1 MGSENIFELYSEIKD
16 DLKFITSSDIRSK
29 IIISLNKGQKKLGD
43 LKDEINMRSSS
54 ILHSMSQLESRN
66 LIVREFQSYSL
77 SQPGEMIAIILI
89 DMINSFSLIKKH
101 KDFWLDHDLNEIPED
116 LLDKIDYLGDFKVIN
131 SPIIDSS
138 GQSVLKKLLYESKVI
153 KGVLSPLII
162 HDELSVVN
170 EKENIHLILADNT
183 LNETVKVLSPKSK
196 ENTSIVENI
205 KLWKIKNDLKLVLI
219 VTENFLL
226 LKLPKINEKNDSA
239 SYLMSETEE
248 SIEWGNELFD
258 YYLNQAEEFNDA

>member
-1 MGSENIFELYSEIKD
+1 MGSDNIFELYSEIKD

-29 IIISLNKGQKKLGD
+29 IIISLNEGQKKLGD

-66 LIVREFQSYSL
+66 LIVREFQNYSL
-77 SQPGEMIAIILI
+77 SQTGEMIAIILI

-101 KDFWLDHDLNEIPED
+101 KDFWLDHELNEIPED
-116 LLDKIDYLGDFKVIN
+116 LLDKIDCLGDFKVIN
-131 SPIIDSS
+131 STITGSS
-138 GQSVLKKLLYESKVI
+138 GQSILKELLYESKVV
-153 KGVLSPLII
+153 KGILSPLII

-183 LNETVKVLSPKSK
+183 LNEIVEVLSPK
-196 ENTSIVENI
+196 NVENAATVEKI

-219 VTENFLL
+219 VTDNFLL
-226 LKLPKINEKNDSA
+226 LKLPKMDEKNDSP
-239 SYLMSETEE
+239 SYIMSETEE
-248 SIEWGNELFD
+248 SIKWGNELFN
-258 YYLNQAEEFNDA
+258 YYLNQAEEFNDV